1 MTLAAEVEALSSW
14 IDRFPERAKSILGE
28 EGSPIYTLDFI
39 VIGAIKR
46 SLSLAAG
53 LLVLIRARNIVCAR
67 AVLRMHMDTI
77 TRLSAYTYVDNPEQM
92 ARAIL
97 GGTALKTFKSRDG
110 ERLTDGYLVDRL
122 SERRPWVRRVYEF
135 TSGYVH
141 FSERQ
146 FFDSV
151 RSLGGAAD
159 RTMQLEIGRKDR
171 KYPESSWEE
180 LPACFRELNGI
191 LEELLTAYV
200 TRKHG
205 A

>member
-135 TSGYVH
+135 TSG
-141 FSERQ
+141 
-146 FFDSV
+146 
-151 RSLGGAAD
+151 
-159 RTMQLEIGRKDR
+159 
-171 KYPESSWEE
+171 
-180 LPACFRELNGI
+180 
-191 LEELLTAYV
+191 
-200 TRKHG
+200 
-205 A
+205 